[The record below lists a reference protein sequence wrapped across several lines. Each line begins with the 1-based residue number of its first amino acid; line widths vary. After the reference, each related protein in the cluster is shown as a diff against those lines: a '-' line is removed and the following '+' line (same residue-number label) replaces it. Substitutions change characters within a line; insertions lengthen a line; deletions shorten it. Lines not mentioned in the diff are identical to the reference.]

1 MFKIKNTCAGCHTCA
16 LECPMGAIE
25 YGWIKYEIDP
35 EKCVECGL
43 CETLCPTCSIY
54 DDARVDE
61 PMHHEPIEREC
72 DLVVCG
78 GGTGLVTA
86 VRAAQLGLKVILLEK
101 AARVGGNTNYA
112 HGFFPIYTRLHRE
125 HGVEDVRERAIVD
138 LCARTGGK
146 IGEDVMRTCVYGCG
160 EFFDWLYDFPGADK
174 AFDITLFGESRAMG
188 PIYGPAVVGFPKRL
202 EENLLSRDPSIG
214 PGWSGTWIKNAM
226 LRAIP
231 AQKLDVEI
239 LTKHAAR
246 HLLTDDTGRVT
257 GVVAE
262 DAGGETRIHAR
273 AVVLATGGMGR
284 SDEKLQK
291 YFGFFDVE
299 RPVTRFSVPSDTG
312 DAIDMLAELGV
323 EPDPEKMFLSMFG
336 PAHHPYSYCLYR
348 IHESAKAMNV
358 NLNGRRWENE
368 EDNFFMG
375 RFHIGG
381 NPKEVS
387 WGIFTDET
395 IDEIAREYI
404 ADPTLAGE
412 REIYETYREDLEE
425 ELGYAKPPVCKADTL
440 RELAEKMGIDPDA
453 LEETA
458 ARYNEYCRAGRDE
471 EYGKAPQFLRP
482 LEKGPFWG
490 IYGQRFS
497 EGAFGGLRVDGE
509 CRVCRADG
517 SFIPGLYG
525 VGDATSAFHRRGELA
540 VVSELTWATA
550 SAFRSAENAAREM
563 GVTQA

>member
-1 MFKIKNTCAGCHTCA
+1 MFRIKDTCVGCHNCA

-54 DDARVDE
+54 DDSRVETVE
-61 PMHHEPIEREC
+61 PHDLIEREC

-78 GGTGLVTA
+78 GGTGLITA

-112 HGFFPIYTRLHRE
+112 HGFFPIYTVLHE
-125 HGVEDVRERAIVD
+125 KNGVEDVREQAIVD
-138 LCARTGGK
+138 LCERTGNSVST
-146 IGEDVMRTCVYGCG
+146 EVMRACVYGCG
-160 EFFDWLYDFPGADK
+160 ECFNWLYEFPGADK
-174 AFDITLFGESRAMG
+174 AFNITLFGESRAMG

-202 EENLLSRDPSIG
+202 DENLLSRDPSFG
-214 PGWSGTWIKNAM
+214 PGWSGTWIKNTM
-226 LRAIP
+226 LAAIP

-246 HLLTDDTGRVT
+246 HLITDDSGKVV
-257 GVVAE
+257 GVIA
-262 DAGGETRIHAR
+262 DDPGGQTRIHAK
-273 AVVLATGGMGR
+273 AVVLATGGLGR

-291 YFGFFDVE
+291 YFGFFDVD
-299 RPVTRFSVPSDTG
+299 RPVSRFSVPGDTG
-312 DAIDMLAELGV
+312 DAIDMLQELGV
-323 EPDPEKMFLSMFG
+323 EPDVEQMNVSLFG

-358 NLNGRRWENE
+358 NLNGKRWENE

-387 WGIFTDET
+387 WGIFTDEVL
-395 IDEIAREYI
+395 DEVAQGYI
-404 ADPTLAGE
+404 NDPALAEE
-412 REIYETYREDLEE
+412 RYIYELYRQDLEE
-425 ELGYAKPPVCKADTL
+425 ELNYEKPPVYKADTI
-440 RELAEKMGIDPDA
+440 RELAEKIGIDPDA
-453 LEETA
+453 LEETL
-458 ARYNEYCRAGRDE
+458 ARYNGFCRDGEDRE
-471 EYGKAPQFLRP
+471 FSKAPEFLRP
-482 LEKGPFWG
+482 LDKGPYWA

-497 EGAFGGLRVDGE
+497 EGAFGGLRVDGQ
-509 CRVCRADG
+509 CRVCREDG
-517 SFIPGLYG
+517 SHIPGLYG
-525 VGDATSAFHRRGELA
+525 VGDATSAVQRRGELA

-563 GVTQA
+563 GVTV

>member
-1 MFKIKNTCAGCHTCA
+1 MFKIKDTCAGCHTCA
-16 LECPMGAIE
+16 LQCPMGAIQ

-54 DDARVDE
+54 DTAVSEAAAPHDR
-61 PMHHEPIEREC
+61 IEREC

-86 VRAAQLGLKVILLEK
+86 IRAAQLGLKVILLEK
-101 AARVGGNTNYA
+101 AARVGGNTDYA
-112 HGFFPIYTRLHRE
+112 HGFFPIYTVLHKQN
-125 HGVEDVRERAIVD
+125 GVEDVREQAIMD
-138 LCARTGGK
+138 LCARTGNSVS
-146 IGEDVMRTCVYGCG
+146 EEVMRTCVYGCG
-160 EFFDWLYDFPGADK
+160 EFFDWLYNFPGAEK
-174 AFDITLFGESRAMG
+174 AFNITLFGESRAMG

-202 EENLLSRDPSIG
+202 DENLLSRDPSFG

-226 LRAIP
+226 LKAIP

-246 HLLTDDTGRVT
+246 HLITDETGRVT
-257 GVVAE
+257 GVIA
-262 DAGGETRIHAR
+262 DDPGGQTKITAK
-273 AVVLATGGMGR
+273 AVVLATGGLGR

-299 RPVTRFSVPSDTG
+299 RPVSRFSVPTDTG
-312 DAIDMLAELGV
+312 DAIDMLQELGV
-323 EPDPEKMFLSMFG
+323 EPDVSQMNISLFG

-358 NLNGRRWENE
+358 NLNGKRWENE

-381 NPKEVS
+381 NPNEVS
-387 WGIFTDET
+387 WGIFNDDVLDEV
-395 IDEIAREYI
+395 AHEYI
-404 ADPTLAGE
+404 NDPTLAE
-412 REIYETYREDLEE
+412 EKHIYELYRQDLEE
-425 ELGYAKPPVCKADTL
+425 ELNYEKPPVYKADTI
-440 RELAEKMGIDPDA
+440 RELAEKIGIDPDTM
-453 LEETA
+453 EETLN
-458 ARYNEYCRAGRDE
+458 RYNEFCRKGADE
-471 EYGKAPQFLRP
+471 EFSKNPKFLRP
-482 LEKGPFWG
+482 MEKGPYWG

-497 EGAFGGLRVDGE
+497 EGAFGGLRVDGM
-509 CRVCRADG
+509 CRVCREDG
-517 SFIPGLYG
+517 TYIPGLYG
-525 VGDATSAFHRRGELA
+525 VGDATSAVQRNGELA

-563 GVTQA
+563 GVTV

>member
-1 MFKIKNTCAGCHTCA
+1 MFRIKDTCAGCHTCA

-25 YGWIKYEIDP
+25 YGRAKYEIDP
-35 EKCVECGL
+35 EKCVDCGL

-54 DDARVDE
+54 DDARVEEIE
-61 PMHHEPIEREC
+61 PHELIEREC

-112 HGFFPIYTRLHRE
+112 HGFFPVYTVLHKQN
-125 HGVEDVRERAIVD
+125 GVEDVREQAIVD
-138 LCARTGGK
+138 LCARTGNSVSA
-146 IGEDVMRTCVYGCG
+146 DLMRTCVYGCG
-160 EFFDWLYDFPGADK
+160 EFFDWLYTFPGADK

-202 EENLLSRDPSIG
+202 DENLLSRDPSIG

-226 LRAIP
+226 LAAIP
-231 AQKLDVEI
+231 SQKLDVEI
-239 LTKHAAR
+239 LTRHAAR
-246 HLLTDDTGRVT
+246 HLLTDESGRIT
-257 GVVAE
+257 GVIA
-262 DAGGETRIHAR
+262 DDPGGQTKISAK

-299 RPVTRFSVPSDTG
+299 RPVTRFTVPSDTG
-312 DAIDMLAELGV
+312 DAIDMLQELGV
-323 EPDPEKMFLSMFG
+323 EPDEEQMNLSMFG

-358 NLNGRRWENE
+358 NLNGVRWENE

-387 WGIFTDET
+387 WGIFTDDT
-395 IDEIAREYI
+395 IEEIAQEYLN
-404 ADPTLAGE
+404 DPTLAEE
-412 REIYETYREDLEE
+412 REVYEPYRQDLEE
-425 ELGYAKPPVCKADTL
+425 ECNYKYPPVCKADTL
-440 RELAEKMGIDPDA
+440 RELAVKIGCDPDA
-453 LEETA
+453 LEATA
-458 ARYNEYCRAGRDE
+458 ARYNEFCRKGKDE
-471 EYGKAPQFLRP
+471 EFDKDPKFLKP
-482 LEKGPFWG
+482 LDKGPFWG

-497 EGAFGGLRVDGE
+497 EGAFGGLRVDGQ
-509 CRVCRADG
+509 CRACREDG
-517 SFIPGLYG
+517 THIPGLYG

-563 GVTQA
+563 GVTV

>member
-1 MFKIKNTCAGCHTCA
+1 MFKIKDTCAGCHTCA
-16 LECPMGAIE
+16 LQCPMGAIQ

-54 DDARVDE
+54 DTAVSE
-61 PMHHEPIEREC
+61 PAAPHNLIEREC

-86 VRAAQLGLKVILLEK
+86 IRAAQLGLKVILLEK
-101 AARVGGNTNYA
+101 AARVGGNTDYA
-112 HGFFPIYTRLHRE
+112 HGFFPIYTVLHKQN
-125 HGVEDVRERAIVD
+125 GVEDVREQAIMD
-138 LCARTGGK
+138 LCARTGNSVS
-146 IGEDVMRTCVYGCG
+146 EEVMRTCVYGCG
-160 EFFDWLYDFPGADK
+160 EFFDWLYNFPGAEK
-174 AFDITLFGESRAMG
+174 AFNITLFGESRAMG

-202 EENLLSRDPSIG
+202 DENLLSRDPSFG

-226 LRAIP
+226 LKAIP

-246 HLLTDDTGRVT
+246 HLITDETGRVT
-257 GVVAE
+257 GVIA
-262 DAGGETRIHAR
+262 DDPGGQTKITAK
-273 AVVLATGGMGR
+273 AVVLATGGLGR

-299 RPVTRFSVPSDTG
+299 RPVSRFSVPTDTG
-312 DAIDMLAELGV
+312 DAIDMLQELGV
-323 EPDPEKMFLSMFG
+323 EPDVSQMNISLFG

-358 NLNGRRWENE
+358 NLNGKRWENE

-381 NPKEVS
+381 NPNEVS
-387 WGIFTDET
+387 WGIFNDDVLDEV
-395 IDEIAREYI
+395 AHEYI
-404 ADPTLAGE
+404 NDPTLAE
-412 REIYETYREDLEE
+412 EKHIYELYRQDLEE
-425 ELGYAKPPVCKADTL
+425 ELNYEKPPVYKADTI
-440 RELAEKMGIDPDA
+440 RELAEKIGIDPDTM
-453 LEETA
+453 EETLN
-458 ARYNEYCRAGRDE
+458 RYNEFCRKGADE
-471 EYGKAPQFLRP
+471 EFSKNPKFLRP
-482 LEKGPFWG
+482 MEKGPYWG

-497 EGAFGGLRVDGE
+497 EGAFGGLRVDGM
-509 CRVCRADG
+509 CRVCREDG
-517 SFIPGLYG
+517 TYIPGLYG
-525 VGDATSAFHRRGELA
+525 VGDATSAVQRNGELA

-563 GVTQA
+563 GVTV

>member
-1 MFKIKNTCAGCHTCA
+1 
-16 LECPMGAIE
+16 MGAIH

-43 CETLCPTCSIY
+43 CEKLCPTCSIY
-54 DDARVDE
+54 DDARVE
-61 PMHHEPIEREC
+61 VVESHEMIEREC

-86 VRAAQLGLKVILLEK
+86 VRAAQLGLKVILIEK

-112 HGFFPIYTRLHRE
+112 HGFFPIYTILHRKN
-125 HGVEDVRERAIVD
+125 GVEDVREQAVVD
-138 LCARTGGK
+138 LCARTGNSVSA
-146 IGEDVMRTCVYGCG
+146 DVMRACVYGCG
-160 EFFDWLYDFPGADK
+160 EFFDWLYTFPGADK

-202 EENLLSRDPSIG
+202 DENLLSRDPSFG

-226 LRAIP
+226 LAAIP

-246 HLLTDDTGRVT
+246 HLLTDETGRVT
-257 GVVAE
+257 GVIA
-262 DAGGETRIHAR
+262 DDPGGQTKIHAK

-284 SDEKLQK
+284 SDQKLQK
-291 YFGFFDVE
+291 YFGFFDVD
-299 RPVTRFSVPSDTG
+299 RPVSRFSVPSDTG
-312 DAIDMLAELGV
+312 DAIDMLQELGV
-323 EPDPEKMFLSMFG
+323 EPDEAQMNLSIFG

-358 NLNGRRWENE
+358 NLNGVRWENE

-387 WGIFTDET
+387 WGIFTDEI
-395 IDEIAREYI
+395 IDEIADEYI
-404 ADPTLAGE
+404 NDPTLAAE
-412 REIYETYREDLEE
+412 RYIYESYREDLEE
-425 ELGYAKPPVCKADTL
+425 EAGFEHPPVYKADTL
-440 RELAEKMGIDPDA
+440 RELAEKIGIDPAA
-453 LEETA
+453 LEATA
-458 ARYNEYCRAGRDE
+458 ARYNEFCRKGADAE
-471 EYGKAPQFLRP
+471 FGKDPKFLKP
-482 LEKGPFWG
+482 LERGPFWA

-497 EGAFGGLRVDGE
+497 EGAFGGLRVDGQ
-509 CRVCRADG
+509 CRVCREDG
-517 SFIPGLYG
+517 TPISGLYG
-525 VGDATSAFHRRGELA
+525 VGDATSAVQRRGELA

-550 SAFRSAENAAREM
+550 SAFLSAENAAREL
-563 GVTQA
+563 GVTV

>member
-1 MFKIKNTCAGCHTCA
+1 MFKIKDTCAGCHTCA

-54 DDARVDE
+54 DDARVDT
-61 PMHHEPIEREC
+61 PTPHEPIERTC

-112 HGFFPIYTRLHRE
+112 HGFFPIYTVLHRRN
-125 HGVEDVRERAIVD
+125 GVEDVREAAIRD
-138 LCARTGGK
+138 LCERTGHSV
-146 IGEDVMRTCVYGCG
+146 GEDVMRTCVYGCG
-160 EFFDWLYDFPGADK
+160 EFFDWLYTFPEADK

-188 PIYGPAVVGFPKRL
+188 PIYGPAVVGFPRRL
-202 EENLLSRDPSIG
+202 NENLLSRDPSIG

-226 LRAIP
+226 LAAIP
-231 AQKLDVEI
+231 EQKLDVEI

-246 HLLTDDTGRVT
+246 HLMTDENGQVT
-257 GVVAE
+257 GVIAE
-262 DAGGETRIHAR
+262 DPGGETRIHAK

-291 YFGFFDVE
+291 YFGFFDVD
-299 RPVTRFSVPSDTG
+299 RPVTRFSVPTDTG
-312 DAIDMLAELGV
+312 DAIDMLQELGI
-323 EPDPEKMFLSMFG
+323 EPDPGQMFLSMFG

-348 IHESAKAMNV
+348 IHESAKAMNI
-358 NLNGRRWENE
+358 NLNGQRWENE

-381 NPKEVS
+381 NPREVS
-387 WGIFTDET
+387 WGIFTEET
-395 IDEIAREYI
+395 IDEIAQEYI
-404 ADPTLAGE
+404 NDPTLAAE
-412 REIYETYREDLEE
+412 RELYKYYREDLEE
-425 ELGYAKPPVCKADTL
+425 ERKYSKPPVCRADTL
-440 RELAEKMGIDPDA
+440 RELAEQMGIDPDA
-453 LEETA
+453 LEAQAE
-458 ARYNEYCRAGRDE
+458 RYNAFCRAGKDE
-471 EYGKAPQFLRP
+471 EFGKDPRFLRP

-509 CRVCRADG
+509 CRVCREDG
-517 SFIPGLYG
+517 SYIPHLYG
-525 VGDATSAFHRRGELA
+525 VGDATSAFHRQGKLA

-563 GVTQA
+563 GVTEK

>member
-1 MFKIKNTCAGCHTCA
+1 MFKIKDTCAGCHTCA
-16 LECPMGAIE
+16 LQCPMGAIQ

-54 DDARVDE
+54 DTAVSEAAAPHDR
-61 PMHHEPIEREC
+61 IEREC

-86 VRAAQLGLKVILLEK
+86 IRAAQLGLKVILLEK
-101 AARVGGNTNYA
+101 AARVGGNTDYA
-112 HGFFPIYTRLHRE
+112 HGFFPIYTVLHKQN
-125 HGVEDVRERAIVD
+125 GVEDVREQAIID
-138 LCARTGGK
+138 LCARTGNSVS
-146 IGEDVMRTCVYGCG
+146 EEVMRTCVYGCG
-160 EFFDWLYDFPGADK
+160 EFFDWLYNFPGADK
-174 AFDITLFGESRAMG
+174 AFNITLFGESRAMG

-202 EENLLSRDPSIG
+202 DENLLSRDPSFG

-226 LRAIP
+226 LKAIP

-246 HLLTDDTGRVT
+246 HLITDEMGRVT
-257 GVVAE
+257 GVIA
-262 DAGGETRIHAR
+262 DDPGGQTKISAK
-273 AVVLATGGMGR
+273 AVVLATGGLGR

-299 RPVTRFSVPSDTG
+299 RPVSRFSVPTDTG
-312 DAIDMLAELGV
+312 DAIDMLQELGV
-323 EPDPEKMFLSMFG
+323 EPDVSQMNISLFG

-358 NLNGRRWENE
+358 NLNGKRWENE

-381 NPKEVS
+381 NPNEVS
-387 WGIFTDET
+387 WGIFNDDVLDEV
-395 IDEIAREYI
+395 AHEYI
-404 ADPTLAGE
+404 NDPTLAE
-412 REIYETYREDLEE
+412 EKHIYEFYRQDLEE
-425 ELGYAKPPVCKADTL
+425 ELNYEKPPVYKADTI
-440 RELAEKMGIDPDA
+440 RELAEKIGIDPDA
-453 LEETA
+453 MEETLN
-458 ARYNEYCRAGRDE
+458 RYNEFCRKGADE
-471 EYGKAPQFLRP
+471 EFAKNPKFLRP
-482 LEKGPFWG
+482 MEKGPYWG

-497 EGAFGGLRVDGE
+497 EGAFGGLRVDGM
-509 CRVCRADG
+509 CRVCREDG
-517 SFIPGLYG
+517 TYIPGLYG
-525 VGDATSAFHRRGELA
+525 VGDATSAVQRNGELA

-563 GVTQA
+563 GVTV